1 MSPDRFQTGPSSAP
15 GFRSGL
21 SATLRELRIA
31 ATRQHL
37 RRLHPEAR
45 EEELDEMTRDW
56 LGEGPETL
64 GDPAAAL
71 QVPDELA

>member
-1 MSPDRFQTGPSSAP
+1 MSPDRIHHGPSSAP

-31 ATRQHL
+31 ASRQHL

-45 EEELDEMTRDW
+45 EEELDEMTRAW

-64 GDPAAAL
+64 GVPATQL